1 MRKLL
6 MIAAM
11 AMLSVTAFAKDI
23 HKLVV
28 KSERMH
34 CGKCANKVINGLEKV
49 DGVKSVG
56 TDLSTHEITVF
67 YDNDKVTEE
76 TLVKELASIGY
87 SATVVSNEKSK
98 KVQKF
103 KDRPSAE
110 GCSGGGKCE
119 DEKADKK
126 DKKQEV
132 DGVTG
137 ATKKK

>member
-1 MRKLL
+1 MMTLT
-6 MIAAM
+6 
-11 AMLSVTAFAKDI
+11 VTSFAKDI

-49 DGVKSVG
+49 EGVKSVG
-56 TDLSTHEITVF
+56 TDLTTHEITVY
-67 YDNDKVTEE
+67 YDNDQVSEA
-76 TLVKELASIGY
+76 TLVKQLADIGY
-87 SATVVSNEKSK
+87 AATVVSNEKSK

-137 ATKKK
+137 ATTKK

>member
-67 YDNDKVTEE
+67 YDNDKVSEDS
-76 TLVKELASIGY
+76 LVKELASIGY
-87 SATVVSNEKSK
+87 SATVVSNVKSK

-110 GCSGGGKCE
+110 GCGAGKCE
-119 DEKADKK
+119 DEKAGKK

-137 ATKKK
+137 ATSKK

>member
-1 MRKLL
+1 
-6 MIAAM
+6 M

-67 YDNDKVTEE
+67 YDNDKVSEDS
-76 TLVKELASIGY
+76 LVKELASIGY
-87 SATVVSNEKSK
+87 SATVVSNVKSK

-110 GCSGGGKCE
+110 GCGAGKCE
-119 DEKADKK
+119 DEKAGKK

-137 ATKKK
+137 ATSKK

>member
-11 AMLSVTAFAKDI
+11 VMLSASAFAKDI

-56 TDLSTHEITVF
+56 TDLTTHEITVF
-67 YDNDKVTEE
+67 YDNDKVKEE

-98 KVQKF
+98 KVKKF
-103 KDRPSAE
+103 KNRPSAD
-110 GCSGGGKCE
+110 GCGSGKCE
-119 DEKADKK
+119 EEQAAKK
-126 DKKQEV
+126 EKKQDV

>member
-1 MRKLL
+1 MV
-6 MIAAM
+6 MFSA
-11 AMLSVTAFAKDI
+11 SAFAKDI

-56 TDLSTHEITVF
+56 TDLTTHEITVF
-67 YDNDKVTEE
+67 YDNDKVKEDA
-76 TLVKELASIGY
+76 LVKELASIGY
-87 SATVVSNEKSK
+87 AATVVSNEKSK

-103 KDRPSAE
+103 KNRPSAE
-110 GCSGGGKCE
+110 GCGAGKCE
-119 DEKADKK
+119 DEKGKDSKK
-126 DKKQEV
+126 AKKQDV

-137 ATKKK
+137 ATKQK

>member
-1 MRKLL
+1 

-11 AMLSVTAFAKDI
+11 ALLSAPTFAKDI

-34 CGKCANKVINGLEKV
+34 CGKCANKVTNGLEKV

-56 TDLSTHEITVF
+56 TDLTTHEITVY
-67 YDNDKVTEE
+67 YDNDKVSEAS
-76 TLVKELASIGY
+76 LVKELASIGY
-87 SATVVSNEKSK
+87 TSTVVSNEKSK
-98 KVQKF
+98 KVVKY
-103 KDRPSAE
+103 KNRPIADCCGAS
-110 GCSGGGKCE
+110 KCE
-119 DEKADKK
+119 DEGKSAKP

-137 ATKKK
+137 ATTKK

>member
-1 MRKLL
+1 
-6 MIAAM
+6 MIVAM
-11 AMLSVTAFAKDI
+11 MMFCASTFAKDI

-49 DGVKSVG
+49 EGVKSVG
-56 TDLSTHEITVF
+56 TDLTSHEITVF
-67 YDNDKVTEE
+67 YDNDKVKEE

-103 KDRPSAE
+103 KNKPDAD
-110 GCSGGGKCE
+110 GCGAGKCE
-119 DEKADKK
+119 DEEKAGKK
-126 DKKQEV
+126 DKKQKV

-137 ATKKK
+137 ATEKK